1 MRHRLSPAVAAPSPS
16 VNPRRNDLLAAFD
29 GRQVLLDH
37 GRPVRVSTHHA
48 GTLVL
53 TSGRVVACHPL
64 CLPPHPVP
72 KAHLMVLLALNHR
85 EPFTR
90 TVAPGRYPVLLSV
103 LHTGRAGSAEAS
115 ESIAMAMVRFED
127 TRPVRWELASRGEQ
141 GAQVLPPA
149 PPQGHPAEPDV
160 LAFLDADTVERAS
173 QTTPAFLNP
182 ASPSAPSWSSTSLT
196 VDEASG
202 ANVIV
207 FSPGRCTLP
216 PRYPR
221 AQSSWWGLAE
231 DGRPVCLV
239 TDFQHLDLTRPEFP
253 DNPEARRARVREL
266 VEQLRHPDAETR
278 ARALREVGGY
288 DGDAQEA
295 MAPLLAFILAPG
307 SSPSER
313 EYAAVAIA
321 RICAAAPEQ
330 VGLLA
335 QAMRPP
341 TQGEP
346 LAVLLRAAAGIGL
359 CHKTPG
365 LLQSVAEH
373 LLEVLLPRLAED
385 GHTIHGAIMGLIWDL
400 DDQRPEAQALFV
412 RLLDTA
418 LPELRVAAAARLYRS
433 PVKAFQEA
441 AMETLAGILH
451 DTALDT
457 EFHLAAVNSLSAFP
471 QLSPPARMAL
481 WHAASSAQPLLA
493 WYARDLL
500 RQQA

>member
-1 MRHRLSPAVAAPSPS
+1 MRHRLAPAVAAPSPS
-16 VNPRRNDLLAAFD
+16 VESRRHDLLAAFD

-115 ESIAMAMVRFED
+115 QAVAMAMVRFED
-127 TRPVRWELASRGEQ
+127 TCPARWELASRGEQ
-141 GAQVLPPA
+141 GAQVLRPP
-149 PPQGHPAEPDV
+149 PPLGHTAEPDV
-160 LAFLDADTVERAS
+160 LALLDADAVEQAS
-173 QTTPAFLNP
+173 RTTPSFLDT
-182 ASPSAPSWSSTSLT
+182 AAPSWSSTALT

-207 FSPGRCTLP
+207 FSPGRCTVP
-216 PRYPR
+216 PRYPQ

-239 TDFQHLDLTRPEFP
+239 TDFQHLDLMRPEFP

-266 VEQLRHPDAETR
+266 VEQLRSPDAGARE
-278 ARALREVGGY
+278 RALREVGGY

-295 MAPLLAFILAPG
+295 MEPLLAFTLAPG
-307 SSPSER
+307 SSPAER
-313 EYAAVAIA
+313 EYAAAAIA
-321 RICAAAPEQ
+321 RICAAAPAQ
-330 VGLLA
+330 VERLTE
-335 QAMRPP
+335 AMRPP

-359 CHKTPG
+359 CHRAPG
-365 LLQSVAEH
+365 TLQPIAERLLDA
-373 LLEVLLPRLAED
+373 LLPRLDEE
-385 GHTIHGAIMGLIWDL
+385 GPPLHGAIMGLLWDL
-400 DDQRPEAQALFV
+400 GEQRPEAQALLV
-412 RLLDTA
+412 RLMD
-418 LPELRVAAAARLYRS
+418 AAARLHRS
-433 PVKAFQEA
+433 PVRAHQEA
-441 AMETLAGILH
+441 ALETLAGILH
-451 DTALDT
+451 DPALDT
-457 EFHLAAVNSLSAFP
+457 EFHVAAVNSLSTFP
-471 QLSPPARMAL
+471 LLTPPARMAL

-500 RQQA
+500 RRHA